1 MKSIYKR
8 IFICLSFTL
17 LLSLSG
23 SFTSYA
29 AELHTF
35 NDPSL
40 VIYSNS
46 SIAVPLSDNIVWRYR
61 SINGKR
67 QKRRWNET
75 RHIWVDPDWID
86 IE

>member
-1 MKSIYKR
+1 MKTICKR
-8 IFICLSFTL
+8 IYICLSFTL
-17 LLSLSG
+17 LLSFSG

-29 AELHTF
+29 AELDNF
-35 NDPSL
+35 NDASVSL
-40 VIYSNS
+40 YSNS
-46 SIAVPLSDNIVWRYR
+46 SIAVPFSDSIVWRYR

-75 RHIWVDPDWID
+75 KRIWVDPDWID